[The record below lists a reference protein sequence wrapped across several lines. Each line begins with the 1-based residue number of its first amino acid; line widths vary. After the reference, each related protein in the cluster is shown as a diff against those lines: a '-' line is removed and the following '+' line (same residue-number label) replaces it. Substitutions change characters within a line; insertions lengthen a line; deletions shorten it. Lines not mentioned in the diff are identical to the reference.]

1 MKRPMLVSGI
11 VLTVAFA
18 LITSIP
24 KSAAVILAVSVLVLF
39 LSLFKKIRKNVF
51 VPTIGICLLLSVI
64 FSFAFYK
71 AKIEPCIPYHNTSCN
86 LQGKVISSP
95 EADGYG
101 NVKFIIETTEIDG
114 EDIKHKI
121 EIFLSEGELDEIKL
135 FDEIYIRNAEL
146 SIPLDHKLDYD
157 FTSVADGTLLT
168 GYTDEVIYLSDADR
182 TPYYYCLRL
191 KELIS
196 DRIDFTM
203 NDESGALLKGML
215 FGDKNG
221 LSYETSLAFRSSGIA
236 HLLAVS
242 GLHTALWCGLI
253 LSVLKA
259 LKAKERTSAVVCIIF
274 LVGFVI
280 ISAFTPSVIRASLM
294 MVSVLI
300 APLFNRKGDSLNS
313 LGLAI
318 TLILVSNPYNALSI
332 SFQLS
337 AVATF
342 GVLCS
347 MQFQEKLF
355 SATCRH
361 IHLEPLR
368 RLVNSLLAS
377 VCVSIFASIFTLP
390 VSAYHFGVFNLL
402 SPVGNILC
410 VTLAFYGMIFGFV
423 GIGVSF
429 IPTAITKALSFAL
442 INLTEF
448 ILDLVTAFAKTIGN
462 ISIATVPVHKS
473 YLLLGLVVIA
483 LVISIGYV
491 IYKKKFENKYFK
503 GAVAVLSL
511 AVLATSILVPL
522 TVPPYKTTLTVVS
535 SGNNLYLIIRDGT
548 DYAYIVNAS
557 DSAQNE
563 YDYLPK
569 ATCEVLKYYIPTYL
583 SGHAFYDIERV
594 GQRYSPREVR
604 VSDYMYRACISNGYT
619 LPANTII
626 EIADK
631 YVLSDEITFEIIDTY
646 SIKYVII
653 KSNEKSVFVHLSGEL
668 DTKSLQYIKGC
679 DTIVTNSTVP
689 SVIPNGVDTVIISAD
704 ATALS
709 NPDIK
714 YVQNNCNEFYV
725 TARSGT
731 VQIPL

>member
-1 MKRPMLVSGI
+1 MGI
-11 VLTVAFA
+11 ITTV
-18 LITSIP
+18 P
-24 KSAAVILAVSVLVLF
+24 KAAAVILAISVLVLF
-39 LSLFKKIRKNVF
+39 LSLFKKIRKNIF
-51 VPTIGICLLLSVI
+51 IPTIGICLLLSVI

-71 AKIEPCIPYHNTSCN
+71 AKIEPCIPYHDTECN
-86 LQGKVISSP
+86 LQGKVISTP

-114 EDIKHKI
+114 EEIKHKI
-121 EIFLSEGELDEIKL
+121 EIFVSEGELNEIKL
-135 FDEIYIRNAEL
+135 FDEVYIRNAEIA
-146 SIPLDHKLDYD
+146 IPLDHKLDYD
-157 FTSVADGTLLT
+157 FTSVADGALLT

-191 KELIS
+191 KELIT
-196 DRIDFTM
+196 DRIDLTM

-215 FGDKNG
+215 FGDKTG
-221 LSYETSLAFRSSGIA
+221 LSYETTLAFRSSGIA

-242 GLHTALWCGLI
+242 GLHTSLWCGIL

-280 ISAFTPSVIRASLM
+280 ISAFTPSVIRAALM
-294 MVSVLI
+294 MVTVLI
-300 APLFNRKGDSLNS
+300 APLFNRRGDPFNS
-313 LGLAI
+313 LGLAV
-318 TLILVSNPYNALSI
+318 TLLLISNPYNVLSI
-332 SFQLS
+332 SFRLS
-337 AVATF
+337 AAATF
-342 GVLCS
+342 GVLYS

-361 IHLEPLR
+361 IHIEPLR

-377 VCVSIFASIFTLP
+377 VCVSVFASIFTLP

-410 VTLAFYGMIFGFV
+410 VTLAFYGMMFGFA
-423 GIGVSF
+423 GIGISF

-483 LVISIGYV
+483 LVVSIGYV

-503 GAVAVLSL
+503 GAIAVLSL
-511 AVLATSILVPL
+511 AVLTISILIPL
-522 TVPPYKTTLTVVS
+522 TVPPHKTTLTVVS
-535 SGNNLYLIIRDGT
+535 SGNNLYLVIRDGT

-563 YDYLPK
+563 DDYLPK
-569 ATCEVLKYYIPTYL
+569 ATCETLKYYIPTYL
-583 SGHAFYDIERV
+583 SGSALNDIGNV
-594 GQRYSPREVR
+594 NQRYSPEEVR
-604 VSDYMYRACISNGYT
+604 VSDYTYQTFISKGVS

-653 KSNEKSVFVHLSGEL
+653 KSNEKSVFVHLNGKL
-668 DTKSLQYIKGC
+668 DADSLQYMSGC
-679 DTIVTNSTVP
+679 DAIVTNSIVP
-689 SVIPNGVDTVIISAD
+689 SVIPRGIDTVIISAD
-704 ATALS
+704 ATALT
-709 NPDIK
+709 NPDIE
-714 YVQNNCNEFYV
+714 YIQNNCNKFYI
-725 TARSGT
+725 TAQSGT